1 MVGSGPETRPFG
13 RFSPDG
19 PLWLAKATRKIID
32 LHGTQLAGLWSMAS
46 TRNRPRP
53 YESRKPISRI
63 DL

>member
-1 MVGSGPETRPFG
+1 MVGSGTETLPFG

-46 TRNRPRP
+46 TRNR
-53 YESRKPISRI
+53 
-63 DL
+63 